1 MKIVR
6 LMVPDSITR
15 ISGGSNYT
23 RSRQVEVDAES
34 ILKALTTNDYHENWF
49 FPDPESVKVL
59 SIEDSPEG
67 AQGTS

>member
-15 ISGGSNYT
+15 VSGGSNYT
-23 RSRQVEVDAES
+23 RSRQVEVDSES
-34 ILKALTTNDYHENWF
+34 ILKALTTNDYHDNWY

-59 SIEDSPEG
+59 SVEDSPEG
-67 AQGTS
+67 TQGSS